1 MCAVRD
7 RTRNADYSRCY
18 CVFSA
23 TTAKDCTKW
32 IAVLSP
38 FSHFSHFSLSPLLSS
53 LVLVLV
59 LALVLVLF
67 FFLGLLGLR
76 AHRVCFDFVDLL
88 SWNPAHHEG
97 RHGWQ
102 SPCCKLILLGCFVVS
117 LSECVI

>member
-1 MCAVRD
+1 MQIIRGVTVYFPQPPPR
-7 RTRNADYSRCY
+7 
-18 CVFSA
+18 
-23 TTAKDCTKW
+23 
-32 IAVLSP
+32 IARSGSQCFLP
-38 FSHFSHFSLSPLLSS
+38 SLTSLTSLPHPLLSS